1 MPTIT
6 IEWKKFDRKLPE
18 IISEEYYENIKY
30 NKAEFPKVTFNYIK
44 VFKKELLFIL
54 AGILSGIGLATSW
67 GNGLVLGGLFLLF
80 LLSGFYQLISL
91 IISSTSFISD
101 YFIVKDEIKK
111 IETAISNSN
120 SYHEFCSL
128 MAKTNKSYVMYLAR
142 LNQ

>member
-6 IEWKKFDRKLPE
+6 IEWRKFDRKLPE

-30 NKAEFPKVTFNYIK
+30 NKAEIPKVTFNYIK
-44 VFKKELLFIL
+44 VFKKELLFVL
-54 AGILSGIGLATSW
+54 AGLLSGLGLATPLGNSVILEVLFFVFILSGL
-67 GNGLVLGGLFLLF
+67 
-80 LLSGFYQLISL
+80 YQLISL

-128 MAKTNKSYVMYLAR
+128 MAKTNKSYVMHLAR